1 MIGSNLSQARPASN
15 NELNGISN
23 NYGRGQPLLFSPAE
37 LIRCGQRDAHNFPL
51 VGQRYEDGGIRA
63 WREPPEIAWD
73 RQLIELARTATSY
86 AGLVFDCDSRESI
99 ELAAGACGGT
109 GPVPPPNFASARTA
123 SGHLQV
129 GYFLGRPVHRG
140 AAARVRPL
148 AFLARVSEYYRAAL
162 GADPGF
168 VGVLCSNPV
177 HGDYS
182 TTYPRFEPYS
192 LPELASFIP
201 RGWRVPKVATTEV
214 GRNWA
219 FFKALCKR
227 SLKDS
232 DRELEVIAY
241 RLADEA
247 RRAYLA
253 ADHPFTDSEVRST
266 LRSVFRYRAE
276 WRARGH
282 KPSFLLWKAKLGRRG
297 GVNRRAAVRQRD
309 LQIVVAL
316 DAGLSQRGVAAV
328 VGVSRRTVRT
338 ARKGSLGGGGLR
350 TIQIDPFSASMIS
363 VVAS

>member
-1 MIGSNLSQARPASN
+1 MG
-15 NELNGISN
+15 E
-23 NYGRGQPLLFSPAE
+23 
-37 LIRCGQRDAHNFPL
+37 
-51 VGQRYEDGGIRA
+51 RYDDDGAICS

-73 RQLIELARTATSY
+73 RQLIELGRTATSY
-86 AGLVFDCDSRESI
+86 AGLVFDCDSRESV

-109 GPVPPPNFASARTA
+109 GPVPPPNFASARKA

-140 AAARVRPL
+140 AAARVKPL
-148 AFLARVSEYYRAAL
+148 AFLGRVSEYYRAAL

-201 RGWRVPKVATTEV
+201 RGWRIPKVATTEV
-214 GRNWA
+214 GRNGA

-232 DRELEVIAY
+232 DREIEVIAY

-247 RRAYLA
+247 RAAYPGS
-253 ADHPFTDSEVRST
+253 DHPFTDSEVRST
-266 LRSVFRYRAE
+266 LRSVLRYRDE

-282 KPSFLLWKAKLGRRG
+282 APWWIARQSRLGRKG
-297 GVNRRAAVRQRD
+297 GARSGTARRAAVRDRD
-309 LQIVVAL
+309 LQIAVML
-316 DAGLSQRGVAAV
+316 DYGLSQREVAAV
-328 VGVSRRTVRT
+328 EGV
-338 ARKGSLGGGGLR
+338 K
-350 TIQIDPFSASMIS
+350 QS
-363 VVAS
+363 VVASARTRLLKEYELFSD